1 MPVTVTAKTWKNE
14 LKKQKV
20 DKDAGFGDA
29 LDDYAKVAG
38 KNLNK
43 EADALEDATKKALA
57 AGKLLKTN
65 KELASIS
72 DTFVIQAKA
81 ELRRVKE
88 AIKSAE
94 EDEEAEAEGEDKA
107 LKIGLKRARSQDMY
121 FALVFKGATEG
132 TLLIS
137 KMKVKPAAVTE
148 AKKELGGGRVMR
160 GKVSYA
166 NGDHHFVTKQDPPAT
181 MAKLIKKLAKEHAG
195 ILIKPICRGG
205 GDDEDESEE

>member
-1 MPVTVTAKTWKNE
+1 MPVTVTAKTWTNE

-29 LDDYAKVAG
+29 LDDYGKVAG

-43 EADALEDATKKALA
+43 EADALEEATKKALA

-65 KELASIS
+65 KELAAIA

-81 ELRRVKE
+81 ELRRVNE

-94 EDEEAEAEGEDKA
+94 EDEEAESEGEDKE
-107 LKIGLKRARSQDMY
+107 LKIGLRRARTQEMF

-132 TLLIS
+132 KLLIS
-137 KMKVKPAAVTE
+137 KMKVKPAIVTE
-148 AKKELGGGRVMR
+148 AKKDMGGGRVLR

-181 MAKLIKKLAKEHAG
+181 MAKLIKKLAKEQAG
-195 ILIKPICRGG
+195 IMIKPICRGG
-205 GDDEDESEE
+205 GDEDETEE

>member
-29 LDDYAKVAG
+29 LDDYGKVAG
-38 KNLNK
+38 KNLIK
-43 EADALEDATKKALA
+43 EADALEEATKKALV
-57 AGKLLKTN
+57 AGKLLKAN
-65 KELASIS
+65 KELAGTA

-94 EDEEAEAEGEDKA
+94 EDEEAEAEGEDKE
-107 LKIGLKRARSQDMY
+107 LKLGLRRARTQEMF
-121 FALVFKGATEG
+121 FALVFKGSSEG
-132 TLLIS
+132 KLLVS
-137 KMKVKPAAVTE
+137 KMKVKPAIIAET
-148 AKKELGGGRVMR
+148 KKEMGGGRVLR

-166 NGDHHFVTKQDPPAT
+166 NGDHQFVTKQDPPAT
-181 MAKLIKKLAKEHAG
+181 MAKLIKKLAKEQAG
-195 ILIKPICRGG
+195 IMIKPICRGG
-205 GDDEDESEE
+205 GDEDETEE